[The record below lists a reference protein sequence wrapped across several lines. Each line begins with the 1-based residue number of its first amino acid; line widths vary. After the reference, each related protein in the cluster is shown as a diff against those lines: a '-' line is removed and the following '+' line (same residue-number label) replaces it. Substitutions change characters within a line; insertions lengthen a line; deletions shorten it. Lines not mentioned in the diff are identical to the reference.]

1 MQKTFCCGAAS
12 IRAKYVTLR
21 VLQYCSANANANM
34 QNANA
39 NMQNAKATRTADAE
53 LIDVEA
59 LVHYVQQVEGGLA
72 LCIDLRERDLR
83 VQGAKMLSIGMYVSN
98 DEEQWGGEELVVE
111 WSADGLTYEE
121 VQAVTDAMYCEQ
133 AFTAQLREI
142 LYAAGFS
149 KSVAYKTTTSEGG
162 MQEEERASYDGN
174 MLADEMRWG
183 FN

>member
-1 MQKTFCCGAAS
+1 
-12 IRAKYVTLR
+12 
-21 VLQYCSANANANM
+21 M

-39 NMQNAKATRTADAE
+39 NKQNAQAMRAAGYTRTTQWKDGKVVGHGEWEKVDE
-53 LIDVEA
+53 LLDLATLRE
-59 LVHYVQQVEGGLA
+59 YMQEVEGGWT
-72 LCIDLRERDLR
+72 LCIDLQERDLR
-83 VQGAKMLSIGMYVSN
+83 VQGAKILSIGMYVSN

-142 LYAAGFS
+142 LHAAGFS

-162 MQEEERASYDGN
+162 MQEEERASYDGD
-174 MLADEMRWG
+174 MLAAEMRMG
-183 FN
+183 MFG